1 LQQQRQRSLSPSPL
15 SIGLLIIALAG
26 PILHLAAIAQR
37 GVALLYADPR
47 RLMVAY
53 ALLALSAAAAAYVSL
68 GRGQLALRIM
78 AGIALL
84 VNLGSVA
91 YVGTAWSHEMRLA
104 FTDLELTQIETGK
117 VGIVVCPADDSTETA
132 EAARALEEAISNLVA
147 LADLDTYIVVRHASV
162 VRSAVQAREL
172 GSSMRANVVVW
183 AERDRRTATVPQYHI
198 AVLGANETEI
208 ALEPYNL
215 MLLLLTQG
223 TLTVSDNAVS
233 LSSQTK
239 QIASSL
245 AAGFGFLAIGQ
256 PLQAAG
262 QFQYLL
268 ERPDMPQDLFPAL
281 HTYLGTSML
290 FADRPDLA
298 APAYTAANAIKPTS
312 AAWAGLGLVALQ
324 GRDWRGAEYAFNQAV
339 AIDPY
344 GPTGYCG
351 QGIILAHERNVS
363 RALSAYRQAIALDKT
378 GNVPHAL
385 MGLAFE
391 LEANVPGARDAYRR
405 AALYA
410 GPNVGL
416 QIAVTERAD
425 KVVRNPPTAIPT
437 ATPIPIPTHT
447 PIPTQ
452 ALYRVERGDTL
463 QLIAEEFDV
472 EMQRIV
478 DLNKLGDP
486 NALVIGQLLQIPQ
499 PPEE

>member
-1 LQQQRQRSLSPSPL
+1 M
-15 SIGLLIIALAG
+15 I
-26 PILHLAAIAQR
+26 
-37 GVALLYADPR
+37 
-47 RLMVAY
+47 AY

-68 GRGQLALRIM
+68 GRARPALRIM
-78 AGIALL
+78 AGISLL

-91 YVGTAWSHEMRLA
+91 YVGTTWSHEMRLA

-117 VGIVVCPADDSTETA
+117 VGIVVCPADDSTDA
-132 EAARALEEAISNLVA
+132 VEAARALEDAISHLVA
-147 LADLDTYIVVRHASV
+147 LADLNTYIVVRHATV
-162 VRSAVQAREL
+162 VSTVEQAREL
-172 GSSMRANVVVW
+172 GSGMRANVVVW
-183 AERDRRTATVPQYHI
+183 SERDGRTTAPPQYHVT
-198 AVLGANETEI
+198 VLGANETAI
-208 ALEPYNL
+208 ALEPYSL
-215 MLLLLTQG
+215 MLLLMTQG
-223 TLTVSDNAVS
+223 TLTVSDSTVL
-233 LSSQTK
+233 LSAQTEETV
-239 QIASSL
+239 SSL

-268 ERPDMPQDLFPAL
+268 EHPDVPQDLVSAL
-281 HTYLGTSML
+281 HTHLGTSML

-298 APAYTAANAIKPTS
+298 APAYTAANAIQPNNG
-312 AAWAGLGLVALQ
+312 AWVGLGLVALQ

-339 AIDPY
+339 ALDPY
-344 GPTGYCG
+344 GPAGYCG
-351 QGIILAHERNVS
+351 QGIVLAHERNVS

-378 GNVPHAL
+378 GSVPHAL

-391 LEANVPGARDAYRR
+391 LEANVTGARDAYRR

-416 QIAVTERAD
+416 QIAVMERAD
-425 KVVRNPPTAIPT
+425 KVVRNPPTAVPT

-463 QLIAEEFDV
+463 QVIAEEFGV
-472 EMQRIV
+472 EMERIV
-478 DLNKLGDP
+478 DLNELSDP

-499 PPEE
+499 PPKE